1 LHWLSLTS
9 AWFALTT
16 LFILAMYILKKRYEP
31 KHISSHLLWRQ
42 VLQEQ
47 EANRPWQRLKQQLL
61 LWLQLIIAL
70 FIVVALMEPAVNK
83 QLARDAHAVLLLD
96 RSASMATN
104 VDSQGQS
111 YLTTAKQEMVDWLD
125 KEWNGGAVT
134 LIVNGEYPQILANNS
149 KERQELKR
157 IIQSIEPYYGASDDE
172 TALSL
177 ARALA
182 NNSEQ
187 SAIHYY
193 VDERFKIGADVI
205 HAEAMNAEAW
215 HLYAAAA
222 AAEDERIRSFTL
234 SQEERAVHGFATV
247 LHAAQLDRELELK
260 VLAYNERGKVL
271 SEKVYKQRA
280 DASGMTTFAMYDLP
294 QGHYYSVQIKPSE
307 HDPNPYNNFQYGLI
321 TEEQS
326 YQALLISEGNLFLE
340 KALQLMNV
348 GVTKLTASSGVPNSE
363 LLSTI
368 QFIVADGSYEKL
380 LKQSDWKEVLDR
392 FPLWIIDHPA
402 ADQQAKLVNSAPV
415 VNEHMVTQYF
425 TMEDVYISSI
435 QALEQPE
442 LAPYDVLVQY
452 GGVPAVIAGLK
463 QQKPLLRYT
472 FSLQDSDLPLRAAF
486 PVLVMN
492 SVDYL
497 VSGSEKQLGYML
509 VNAVPTLS
517 MSAETSSSY
526 WQRLDGGKDAE
537 TQDEIFAAN
546 TAVVAPAVPGVYNFI
561 EQNEQGQMIQKRTA
575 VVTADVTE
583 FAAPSI
589 AAIIN
594 SLHPHVESNGQLY
607 GAGFSKL
614 TAWVAAFLL
623 LILLL
628 EWEVYRRGI

>member
-1 LHWLSLTS
+1 
-9 AWFALTT
+9 
-16 LFILAMYILKKRYEP
+16 MYILKKRYEP

-83 QLARDAHAVLLLD
+83 QLAEDAHAVILLD
-96 RSASMATN
+96 RSASMATS
-104 VDSQGQS
+104 VDMQGHS
-111 YLTTAKQEMVDWLD
+111 YLTTAKQEMIDWLD

-134 LIVNGEYPQILANNS
+134 LIVNGDYPQIIANNS

-157 IIQSIEPYYGASDDE
+157 IIESIEPYYGPSDDE

-205 HAEAMNAEAW
+205 HAEAMNTEAW
-215 HLYAAAA
+215 HLYAASASVD
-222 AAEDERIRSFTL
+222 DERIRSFTL

-247 LHAAQLDRELELK
+247 LHAAQLDRELELQ

-294 QGHYYSVQIKPSE
+294 QGHYYSAQLKPSE
-307 HDPNPYNNFQYGLI
+307 HDPNPYNNMQYGLI
-321 TEEQS
+321 AEEQS
-326 YQALLISEGNLFLE
+326 YQVLLISEGNLFLE

-348 GVTKLTASSGVPNSE
+348 GVTKLTASAGVPNSE
-363 LLSTI
+363 LLSKI
-368 QFIVADGSYEKL
+368 QFIIADGSYETL
-380 LKQSDWKEVLDR
+380 SKQSDWNEVLDR

-402 ADQQAKLVNSAPV
+402 TDQQAKLVNSAPV
-415 VNEHMVTQYF
+415 VNEHKVTQYF
-425 TMEDVYISSI
+425 SMEDVFISSI
-435 QALEQPE
+435 SALGQAE

-452 GGVPAVIAGLK
+452 GGAPAIIAGHK

-472 FSLQDSDLPLRAAF
+472 FALQDSDLPLRAAF

-497 VSGSEKQLGYML
+497 VSGSTKQLGYML

-517 MSAETSSSY
+517 LSAETSSSY
-526 WQRLDGGKDAE
+526 WQRLDEGKVDVKQVE
-537 TQDEIFAAN
+537 KFAGNA
-546 TAVVAPAVPGVYNFI
+546 AVVAPAVPGVYTFI

-589 AAIIN
+589 TATIN
-594 SLHPHVESNGQLY
+594 SLHSNVESNAQLN
-607 GAGFSKL
+607 GTGFSKL
-614 TAWVAAFLL
+614 TAWTAAFLL